1 MFSGIGGFRS
11 GLEAAGGFECIGFCE
26 IDKNAADAY
35 RAIYNTESE
44 AYFNDA
50 REINTS
56 ELGDFDLLVAGFP
69 CQPFSTAGKRL
80 GFSDIINSH
89 ILNDIERICD
99 RGIIIK
105 KGVQMGVWNKSDNNM
120 KTLEEIFL
128 DLVGGV
134 TE

>member
-50 REINTS
+50 TAMSQTCLPVSEITVPN
-56 ELGDFDLLVAGFP
+56 
-69 CQPFSTAGKRL
+69 
-80 GFSDIINSH
+80 
-89 ILNDIERICD
+89 
-99 RGIIIK
+99 
-105 KGVQMGVWNKSDNNM
+105 
-120 KTLEEIFL
+120 
-128 DLVGGV
+128 
-134 TE
+134 